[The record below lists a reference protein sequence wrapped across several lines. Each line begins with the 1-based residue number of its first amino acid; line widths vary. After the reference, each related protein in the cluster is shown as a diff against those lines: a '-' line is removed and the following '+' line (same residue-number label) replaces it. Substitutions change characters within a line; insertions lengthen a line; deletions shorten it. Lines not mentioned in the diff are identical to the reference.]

1 MCRSKWGVVMKYA
14 ASNIAL
20 GIAIG
25 ASLLGSHALAADLG
39 VKAVAPPPPVA
50 VFSWTGL
57 YFGGNVGGHWG
68 SDKLTTATSDPSG
81 FFAPGGAAAIDGAS
95 PTTLKPGSFA
105 GGFQGGYNWQ
115 FGQYVAGIEGDFDW
129 LITSSTRTLTG
140 IPVVNPLDI
149 ETNSDRPTYLATVRP
164 RLGMVL
170 LDPRLL
176 IYATGGVAI
185 GRITTNDA
193 YSATAG
199 TNLAAIGISK
209 TLTGWT
215 AGGGVE
221 YAFASNWSVKG
232 EYLYADLGSFT
243 ATAPAFVGT
252 ATTIAY
258 THKYTENLARV
269 GVNYHFPY

>member
-1 MCRSKWGVVMKYA
+1 MKYV
-14 ASNIAL
+14 SQNFGMGIAL
-20 GIAIG
+20 GVALL
-25 ASLLGSHALAADLG
+25 ASQASAADLG
-39 VKAVAPPPPVA
+39 VKALAPPPVVA
-50 VFSWTGL
+50 FAWNGW

-68 SDKLTTATSDPSG
+68 NDKLSTATSDPSG
-81 FFAPGGAAAIDGAS
+81 FFPPGGPAAIDGAS

-129 LITSSTRTLTG
+129 LLTSSTRALTG
-140 IPVVNPLDI
+140 IPVVSPLDI

-176 IYATGGVAI
+176 IYATGGLAI
-185 GRITTNDA
+185 GRIVTTDS
-193 YSATAG
+193 YSAAG
-199 TNLAAIGISK
+199 GVNLAAIGLAK
-209 TLTGWT
+209 TQTGWT
-215 AGGGVE
+215 VGGGLE
-221 YAFASNWSVKG
+221 YAFANNWSAKA
-232 EYLYADLGSFT
+232 EYLYADLGSFS
-243 ATAPAFVGT
+243 ATAPPFVGT

-269 GVNYHFPY
+269 GVNYHFGY